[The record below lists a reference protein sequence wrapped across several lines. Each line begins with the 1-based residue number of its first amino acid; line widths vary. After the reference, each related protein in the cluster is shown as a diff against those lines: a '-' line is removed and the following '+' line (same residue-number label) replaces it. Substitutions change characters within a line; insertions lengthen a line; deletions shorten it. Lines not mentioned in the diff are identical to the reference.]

1 MTTAGANAQSEFALR
16 LQQAMKHAEIE
27 NSPSVLSRLF
37 NQHSKTK
44 QVTTHGA
51 RKWLLGESIPTQ
63 ERLLLLAELLA
74 VSPSWLR
81 FGTGDMIN
89 GQTKGG
95 ADHASKED
103 HEVMY
108 AYKSLPYSE
117 RNVVRSLLQMLKKR
131 VRR

>member
-16 LQQAMKHAEIE
+16 LQEAMKHADIE
-27 NSPSVLSRLF
+27 SSPSVLSRLF
-37 NQHSKTK
+37 NQHSKSK
-44 QVTTHGA
+44 KVTTHGA

-63 ERLLLLAELLA
+63 ERLLLLSELLA

-81 FGTGDMIN
+81 FGSGKMIN
-89 GQTKGG
+89 GTSNEGTDQ
-95 ADHASKED
+95 ASKED

-131 VRR
+131 ARK